1 MVVVVS
7 AVESVGSSVVSVG
20 SCVGRVGGKGPE
32 RGCGGAGQQRAELA
46 SRRALHAF
54 GRRVGEAERLGEV
67 VDLRLV
73 VEQPTVGQPQD
84 PCRSGAGRDRRLDGG
99 GDDVLVGPAGGE
111 GQHGDVGQLAFDEL
125 ADTGPEIGVHLV
137 ELVEPVLELGVL
149 VLEGPVVVLDAVE
162 VALELVDRRPVD
174 EGGAEGEADAEGQ
187 EDGGDRHDVVA
198 EVDHVSSTHSD
209 RSSRRIGS
217 LMMTKTTNTRVA
229 AATISSRSRART
241 WFW

>member
-1 MVVVVS
+1 MS
-7 AVESVGSSVVSVG
+7 SSCRRWSRSRRVGR
-20 SCVGRVGGKGPE
+20 VGRVGGKGPE

-84 PCRSGAGRDRRLDGG
+84 PADRA
-99 GDDVLVGPAGGE
+99 PATTVASTAAATTSSSVPREARVSTGTSVE
-111 GQHGDVGQLAFDEL
+111 LAFDEL

-162 VALELVDRRPVD
+162 VALELVDRGAVE
-174 EGGAEGEADAEGQ
+174 EGGAEGEADAEGE
-187 EDGGDRHDVVA
+187 EDGGDA
-198 EVDHVSSTHSD
+198 
-209 RSSRRIGS
+209 RRCGS
-217 LMMTKTTNTRVA
+217 G
-229 AATISSRSRART
+229 S
-241 WFW
+241 